1 MHTTASPL
9 TRFSWRLSSIGM
21 VLVKFQVRQRLLL
34 GLLCNCCKGWK
45 LGSRGMDSETTDITD
60 DLNEFTDKAAKN
72 EKNWR
77 HDEEFI
83 KTGFRKIK
91 SLCLRNV
98 CALRNAHH
106 SVKIATIYSQ
116 KSFWENFVKST
127 DASMKYITL

>member
-1 MHTTASPL
+1 
-9 TRFSWRLSSIGM
+9 
-21 VLVKFQVRQRLLL
+21 
-34 GLLCNCCKGWK
+34 
-45 LGSRGMDSETTDITD
+45 MDSETTDITD

-98 CALRNAHH
+98 CAMRITVWKLQQFTLKNPFE
-106 SVKIATIYSQ
+106 KIS
-116 KSFWENFVKST
+116 
-127 DASMKYITL
+127 